1 MSLSFGLFISVY
13 NTRACAGLVNAPHNN
28 HCLVAYFLF
37 GRVKVMSYCLDL
49 SESDDYFIVTLGCI
63 LGKPWKT
70 FGVFFPFCLF
80 FFFGI
85 ALICQLQNIVPSQ
98 KDRLSSVWLFWCFWH
113 CHSFLESF
121 EELRLWHFYPAR
133 RKRVAVSS
141 LCCLLSLK
149 KKREGAGEDNL
160 QA

>member
-1 MSLSFGLFISVY
+1 MSFTVRFPYGLMSLSFGLFISVY

-80 FFFGI
+80 FFFWNCSNMSITKYCPISKG
-85 ALICQLQNIVPSQ
+85 PS
-98 KDRLSSVWLFWCFWH
+98 FFC
-113 CHSFLESF
+113 
-121 EELRLWHFYPAR
+121 
-133 RKRVAVSS
+133 VAV
-141 LCCLLSLK
+141 LVFLALPQLS
-149 KKREGAGEDNL
+149 RELWGAPTLAFLPCQEKEGGC
-160 QA
+160 